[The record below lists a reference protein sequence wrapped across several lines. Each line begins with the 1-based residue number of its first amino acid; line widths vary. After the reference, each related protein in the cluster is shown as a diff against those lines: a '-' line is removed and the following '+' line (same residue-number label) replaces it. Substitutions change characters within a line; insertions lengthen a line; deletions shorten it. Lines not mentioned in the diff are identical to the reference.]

1 MRNRMALALAISA
14 ATTGTAL
21 AVTDPESGME
31 VSPPAPFVATLVP
44 NAAASN
50 APPVVIS
57 STAAAPEPVLG
68 GRVICSVRPRANPN
82 NASRTQ
88 EQINQLQANPQV
100 ISATKNA
107 LSAGF
112 ELGDATPFTVN
123 GVAGLEF
130 QGKMTIGPNPGVPSY
145 VATMST
151 PKGSTTL
158 VCTTSEAHFRNAVVQ
173 FRAIRDSI
181 KPAR

>member
-1 MRNRMALALAISA
+1 MRYRMAFCLAVSLA
-14 ATTGTAL
+14 TAFPAW
-21 AVTDPESGME
+21 AVTDPDSGL
-31 VSPPAPFVATLVP
+31 VVDPPAPFVASIVP

-50 APPVVIS
+50 APPVVIT
-57 STAAAPEPVLG
+57 STAGTPEPVLG
-68 GRVICSVRPRANPN
+68 NPVICSVRPRPLPQ
-82 NASRTQ
+82 NASRSQ

-107 LSAGF
+107 LAAGF
-112 ELGDATPFTVN
+112 ELGDAAPFTVD

-151 PKGSTTL
+151 PKGVTTL
-158 VCTTSEAHFRNAVVQ
+158 VCVTSEAHFRTAVPQ

-181 KPAR
+181 RPPR